1 MRQIIVA
8 SLFAFVYGSFS
19 FSALAADSY
28 QVDTD
33 VSSVSFSTIKKQYIV
48 EPAVITGLSG
58 SLDENGKLSVSIPIK
73 NIDTGVSIRNDRLG
87 ELFFNI
93 ATYPDVGVSAEV
105 PMELMEG
112 DTVIIQATIPA
123 SVTMYGKTQT
133 LEFSLNLV
141 RVGDVISV
149 FSIKPVI
156 VDSTLF
162 GIPAESLTAL
172 SSTVGAIPIS
182 SSVAAN
188 VSLIL
193 KK

>member
-1 MRQIIVA
+1 MRPIIVA
-8 SLFAFVYGSFS
+8 SLFAFVHASFS
-19 FSALAADSY
+19 FNALAADSY

-93 ATYPDVGVSAEV
+93 ATYPDVDVSAEV

-112 DTVIIQATIPA
+112 DTVITQATIPA

-133 LEFSLNLV
+133 LEFH
-141 RVGDVISV
+141 
-149 FSIKPVI
+149 
-156 VDSTLF
+156 
-162 GIPAESLTAL
+162 
-172 SSTVGAIPIS
+172 
-182 SSVAAN
+182 
-188 VSLIL
+188 
-193 KK
+193 